1 MAMTHTANTGQLRRI
16 RTHEHLEKY
25 MLYTIVF
32 GCILRRKNDINRWE
46 WGGNRVTNWRSYRTY
61 KMVQL
66 GINWINDAGT
76 RRSRRCWTSRFK
88 RKLNVSWEV
97 RMISTGEIEMR
108 IEQRILANLQDGW
121 TFMPRLYFFSQRPTF
136 SSILFYQPT
145 TIVSH
150 RAPNLDVIS
159 NHNWVLIESTTS
171 KKCLYPIWNHWCV
184 VFLVFY

>member
-1 MAMTHTANTGQLRRI
+1 MVGRSCLNSTFSRNGSLSINQIHHCHSSCT
-16 RTHEHLEKY
+16 E
-25 MLYTIVF
+25 F
-32 GCILRRKNDINRWE
+32 GCYLQP
-46 WGGNRVTNWRSYRTY
+46 
-61 KMVQL
+61 QL
-66 GINWINDAGT
+66 GINWINYAWT
-76 RRSRRCWTSRFK
+76 RRSRRCWTSWLK

-108 IEQRILANLQDGW
+108 IEQQILANLQDGW
-121 TFMPRLYFFSQRPTF
+121 TSSMPRLYFFSQRPTF

-159 NHNWVLIESTTS
+159 NHNWVFIESTTS
-171 KKCLYPIWNHWCV
+171 KKCLYPFWNHWCV

>member
-1 MAMTHTANTGQLRRI
+1 MVGRSCLNFTFARNDQLSPPSLSI
-16 RTHEHLEKY
+16 NET
-25 MLYTIVF
+25 TIDCQSSCTES
-32 GCILRRKNDINRWE
+32 GCYLQP
-46 WGGNRVTNWRSYRTY
+46 
-61 KMVQL
+61 QL

-88 RKLNVSWEV
+88 RKLNLSWEV
-97 RMISTGEIEMR
+97 RMISTGEIEMQ
-108 IEQRILANLQDGW
+108 IEKRILANLQDGW
-121 TFMPRLYFFSQRPTF
+121 TSMPRLYFFSQRPTF

-171 KKCLYPIWNHWCV
+171 KKCLYPFWNHWCV